1 MRPPPIITVTPRTIT
16 PTLGTTSPMSIQRQ
30 LITIAR
36 WPSSTPRRPTNTRKN
51 SSRNRRAEQS
61 WRRLS
66 RGQKTYLAPV
76 EIGRRLAPYLCRDEP
91 RHACRYE
98 FHAPSASNWSSPR
111 DHGSAWAYP
120 SSCGALGAAHII
132 SLQSIVV
139 RQRCRDKLIFVDVV
153 AGLSQFENVSRTGN
167 MTYRVVSKL

>member
-16 PTLGTTSPMSIQRQ
+16 PTLGTTSPKSIQRQ

-36 WPSSTPRRPTNTRKN
+36 WPNSTPRRPTNTRKN
-51 SSRNRRAEQS
+51 SSRNRCAEQS
-61 WRRLS
+61 WRRFS
-66 RGQKTYLAPV
+66 RGQRTYLAPV

-120 SSCGALGAAHII
+120 VRAVRSGRHISSRFSQ
-132 SLQSIVV
+132 SLSGS
-139 RQRCRDKLIFVDVV
+139 V
-153 AGLSQFENVSRTGN
+153 AGISSFSLTLSLVYHSLR
-167 MTYRVVSKL
+167 TYRELVM